1 LQKTLPKRSEVPV
14 ELTWNLESIY
24 ATPEDWE
31 QAFTWVNDEL
41 PKLGVYQG
49 TLGRDA
55 ATLYAA
61 LQLDDRLSET
71 LHKLYAYANMRS
83 DEDTSNSANLAR
95 LNRVM
100 ALGAKAAAISAF
112 MTPEILEIPQERIE
126 EFLRDDP
133 RLELYRHALDELMRR
148 KPHVRSAE
156 VEGLLAEASEALEV
170 PSQVFNMLNNADL
183 KLPTIKDAEGQ
194 DVEVTKG
201 NYILFLEGRDR
212 RVRKDA
218 FEAMH
223 STFYKQRNTLA
234 ATLNGQVKA
243 QIFRARARN
252 YATAL
257 EAALDANNI
266 PVSVYDNLV
275 ETVDKNLGV
284 LHRYLRLR
292 KKLLGLDELHMYDL
306 YVPMVAEVDYKVSF
320 EQAKEQV
327 ARGLAPLGADYV
339 EDMVRGFNSRW
350 IDVYENEGKAGGAYS
365 GGTYGT
371 HPFVLL
377 NYQENLNSVYTLAH
391 EFGHSMH
398 SYYTR
403 RTQPY
408 PYGDYTIFVAE
419 VASTLNEVL
428 LTHYLLETTDD
439 RALRMYIINHYLE
452 SFRTT
457 LYRQTMFAT
466 FERQIHAAAEAGEAL
481 TADALSQM
489 YKEINDRYYG
499 PEVNVDDLISI
510 EWARIPHFYYNFYV
524 YQYATGISAAAALGQ
539 QILSEGKPAVERY
552 RRFLTRGSS
561 DYSINLLR
569 DAGVDMTSP
578 EPIQQALDL
587 FGRYIGE
594 MEQMAQRGTDR

>member
-14 ELTWNLESIY
+14 ELTWDLESIY

-31 QAFTWVNDEL
+31 QAFTCVNDEL
-41 PKLGVYQG
+41 PKLGAYQG

-234 ATLNGQVKA
+234 ATLNGQVKV

-275 ETVDKNLGV
+275 ETVDKNLGA

-292 KKLLGLDELHMYDL
+292 KRLLGLDELHMYDL

-327 ARGLAPLGADYV
+327 ASGLAPLGADYV

-439 RALRMYIINHYLE
+439 RALGMYIINHYLE

-499 PEVNVDDLISI
+499 PEVNVDDLISV

-569 DAGVDMTSP
+569 DAGVDMTTP

-594 MEQMAQRGTDR
+594 MEQMA

>member
-1 LQKTLPKRSEVPV
+1 MQKTLPKRSEVPV